1 MLTKRQLLQYVGSV
15 AGAAGVYR
23 TMATLGMLGVSS
35 LTGCSSESAVSQS
48 MGDGKRVVIL
58 GAGIA
63 GLVAAYELSN
73 SGYDCEILEATSRAG
88 GRNLTVRGGDVIE
101 EIQNT
106 QRVEFDEEDHLYAN
120 MGPARIP
127 YHHETI
133 LGYCK
138 KLNVELEVF
147 TNDNRA
153 AYIHGPNSFGGVPV
167 EARRLYTDQRGYIA
181 ELAAKAVNGGLIDD
195 ELTEADKLNLLA
207 MLRSFGALGND
218 HQYKGS
224 DRAGYQGSHL
234 QGGLNAAPT
243 KVEPLGL
250 QELLGL
256 DVGFPAENFYPT
268 RFTHGLDQNPTLFQP
283 VGGMDRIVDAF
294 EREVGDL
301 ISHDIVVERIWNKTP
316 DRGVTVGYLDTRSGN
331 RASMDADYVIC
342 TIPAPVLAGITNNF
356 ADATQQ
362 AIEDTIFAKAVKIA
376 FQAPRRFWEED
387 HQIYGGISWTTFDG
401 VTQIWYPANG
411 YHREKG
417 VILGA
422 YIFGMKFSEEVKIGY
437 DAAVRFAAM
446 TPSQRLNDAI
456 KDGMAVHP
464 DYEYELKEN
473 GRLNGV
479 SRAWS
484 EVRYQRGSWHTPVG
498 SNLSSLRMPN
508 GVLKDGDV
516 HFAGDQTAD
525 NLYGWQEGAALSA
538 FETAQA
544 IRDGRADM
552 DM

>member
-23 TMATLGMLGVSS
+23 TMAALGMLGVSS
-35 LTGCSSESAVSQS
+35 LTGCSSSSAVSQS
-48 MGDGKRVVIL
+48 IGDGKRVLIL

-73 SGYDCEILEATSRAG
+73 SGYDCEILEATSRSG

-101 EIQNT
+101 EINNRQWVN
-106 QRVEFDEEDHLYAN
+106 FDEEDHLYAN

-127 YHHETI
+127 YHHKTV
-133 LGYCK
+133 LGYCR
-138 KLNVELEVF
+138 KLDVELEVF

-181 ELAAKAVNGGLIDD
+181 ELAAKAVNGGLIDN
-195 ELTEADKLNLLA
+195 ELTEADKANLLA
-207 MLRSFGALGND
+207 MLGSFGALAD
-218 HQYKGS
+218 DYQYKGS

-234 QGGLNAAPT
+234 QGGLNTAPT
-243 KVEPLGL
+243 TVQPLRL

-316 DRGVTVGYLDTRSGN
+316 DRGVTVGYLDTRSGY

-356 ADATQQ
+356 ADATQH
-362 AIEDTIFAKAVKIA
+362 AIEDTTFAKAVKIA

-387 HQIYGGISWTTFDG
+387 HHIYGGISWTTFDG

-422 YIFGMKFSEEVKIGY
+422 YIFGMKFGEEVKIGY

-446 TPSQRLNDAI
+446 TPSQRLNEAI
-456 KDGMAVHP
+456 KDGMAIHP
-464 DYEYELKEN
+464 NYEYELKEN

-484 EVRYQRGSWHTPVG
+484 EVRYQRGSWHTPIG
-498 SNLSSLRMPN
+498 NTLSSLRMPN